1 MEDRISLNF
10 NIEPSSGIPIYKQ
23 IIDQISRLVISG
35 FLKPGDELPSVRQ
48 TAGTLEV
55 NPMTISKAY
64 SILEATGVLE
74 RKRGIGMIVASDQ
87 KQTKDIDKRLELI
100 KPVLNE
106 AATQA
111 NQLAIPKETILKL
124 LKEILEKQK

>member
-1 MEDRISLNF
+1 MENRITLNF
-10 NIEPSSGIPIYKQ
+10 NIEPSSGVPIYKQ

-35 FLKPGDELPSVRQ
+35 FLKPGDKLPSVRQ

-111 NQLAIPKETILKL
+111 NQLAIPKDTILEL
-124 LKEILEKQK
+124 FKEILEKQK